1 MTDPVNY
8 SVENKTAILTMDDG
22 KANALNEAMIG
33 GLSAGL
39 DRAEQEADAVIIMG
53 RPGMFSAGFDLKV
66 LSGPS
71 EGQRSMV
78 DAGARLLLKGYLFPK
93 PIVIACSGHA
103 IAAGA
108 LMTLT
113 GDFRVGVA
121 GAFRLGLNETA
132 IGLPLPVFGQELARD
147 RLDKR
152 TLTNA
157 VINATLYSPE
167 EARVAGFLDQ
177 VVAEERLLG
186 EALDVAERLKQL
198 DPAAF
203 RAIKTQLRGDTGDR
217 IRQSLSG

>member
-1 MTDPVNY
+1 MTDPVSY

-22 KANALNEAMIG
+22 KANALNEAMSA
-33 GLSAGL
+33 GLSEGL
-39 DRAEQEADAVIIMG
+39 DRAEQEAEAVIIMG

-66 LSGPS
+66 LSGPP

-78 DAGARLLLKGYLFPK
+78 DAGARLLLKSYLFPK

-108 LMTLT
+108 LMTLI
-113 GDFRVGVA
+113 GDFRIGIA
-121 GAFRLGLNETA
+121 GEFRLGLNETA

-147 RLDKR
+147 RLDNR

-177 VVAEERLLG
+177 VVAEEMLLG
-186 EALDVAERLKQL
+186 ESLDVAERLKQL

-203 RAIKTQLRGDTGDR
+203 RVIKSQLRGDTGDR

>member
-1 MTDPVNY
+1 
-8 SVENKTAILTMDDG
+8 
-22 KANALNEAMIG
+22 
-33 GLSAGL
+33 
-39 DRAEQEADAVIIMG
+39 
-53 RPGMFSAGFDLKV
+53 
-66 LSGPS
+66 
-71 EGQRSMV
+71 MV
-78 DAGARLLLKGYLFPK
+78 DAGARLLLKSYLFPK

-113 GDFRVGVA
+113 GDFRIGIA
-121 GAFRLGLNETA
+121 GEFRLGLNETA

-147 RLDKR
+147 RLDNR

-177 VVAEERLLG
+177 VVAEEMLLG
-186 EALDVAERLKQL
+186 ESLDVAERLKQL

-203 RAIKTQLRGDTGDR
+203 RVIKSQLRGDTGDR